1 MALHKGDKSAA
12 ITGMIVTALALA
24 GIAYGLVLWTNS
36 RFEGH
41 HAAPTTPPAAGAPA
55 AKH

>member
-12 ITGMIVTALALA
+12 ITGLVVTALALF
-24 GIAYGLVLWTNS
+24 GLAYGMVMWTNS

-41 HAAPTTPPAAGAPA
+41 AAAPAAAGAPA